1 MGTRDIRLGCLLS
14 FDEQQEADIIKA
26 LEVLNSSHKTGR
38 FISNLIRLAFDD
50 PEIYESDRKDAV
62 AKAMQDCELSYN
74 RKIFMNGLE
83 AKLNE
88 MKKKVDKMYDMVLK
102 TYILAQM
109 GKYLGLEQKAD
120 NELMAQFV
128 LEKQFKELQDLLGMS
143 MTSSV
148 LASNKKQD
156 VEKIA
161 NDALEYI
168 IDSYSGIVNELKG
181 IVNKQVEISQATQAN
196 DNKTENIVQ
205 NTNENVENIENNKED
220 NKENDK
226 ENDKEDEYIDFGNA
240 DYGALSNF
248 FGDN

>member
-38 FISNLIRLAFDD
+38 FVSNLIRLAFDD

-74 RKIFMNGLE
+74 RKIFMDGLE

-128 LEKQFKELQDLLGMS
+128 LEKQFKELQDILGMS

-181 IVNKQVEISQATQAN
+181 IVNKQAEISQVTQMN
-196 DNKTENIVQ
+196 DTQIENTVQ
-205 NTNENVENIENNKED
+205 NTNEIMENTENKEIARSI
-220 NKENDK
+220 E
-226 ENDKEDEYIDFGNA
+226 ESKEDEYIDFGSA
-240 DYGALSNF
+240 DYDALSNF